1 MLSFLVNIIIT
12 ILFIPPVLL
21 FMFYWLIGL
30 NLALTGFQEKESFK
44 IRSGILTFLIT
55 TVLLGAS
62 WFLWKYL
69 LVTGF

>member
-1 MLSFLVNIIIT
+1 MLSSLINILIT

-44 IRSGILTFLIT
+44 IRSGLLTFLVT
-55 TVLLGAS
+55 TILLYGS
-62 WFLWKYL
+62 WLLWRIL
-69 LVTGF
+69 LVSGL